1 MSAESERMAEV
12 RAWNFAVF
20 SRRMPPWGL
29 VCPMSAKEARVLGAR
44 SMATQACG
52 LGDAK
57 DKSGLAQNLQ
67 RVGILVPVGHAIS
80 SMERWKLSGTAKHWD
95 SETQKLWRC
104 HNKSQSRQV
113 VEVKDADAWN
123 RGLRIEAGETTAS
136 CIFYPFWPRFW
147 PFGHWIMPSSFR
159 FFFLFFFRER
169 CENVSAF
176 TFFFTPFCHGFFS
189 LAYFPLKIIFF
200 CRHFSF
206 WSFLLLFFYI
216 FFAFFFLGLYLTFA
230 ASRKFSM
237 ANGVEARSLLTW
249 KFHSAK
255 IWISQPKK
263 IRRKIGEV
271 EKWKRAKALSK
282 KKKDKEIIHLFVN
295 GSALD
300 FLALFFALNW
310 ARDTPTFRYIC

>member
-206 WSFLLLFFYI
+206 WSFLLLFFLY
-216 FFAFFFLGLYLTFA
+216 FFCVFFFGLIFD
-230 ASRKFSM
+230 F
-237 ANGVEARSLLTW
+237 RSIT
-249 KFHSAK
+249 K
-255 IWISQPKK
+255 I
-263 IRRKIGEV
+263 
-271 EKWKRAKALSK
+271 
-282 KKKDKEIIHLFVN
+282 
-295 GSALD
+295 
-300 FLALFFALNW
+300 
-310 ARDTPTFRYIC
+310 